1 MQSEKLPS
9 RLTGRV
15 NFRYCG
21 TNTAEKAGGGAAF
34 GAIIGGL
41 AGGGA
46 GAGIGAASGG
56 ALGLGAN
63 ALTHG
68 KEIDLKPE
76 QLLQFRT
83 SSPLDVRI
91 MLVDVQQLAPQA
103 TPPAQLQGRPDA
115 TVPRP
120 M

>member
-1 MQSEKLPS
+1 M
-9 RLTGRV
+9 V
-15 NFRYCG
+15 
-21 TNTAEKAGGGAAF
+21 GA
-34 GAIIGGL
+34 L

-76 QLLQFRT
+76 QLLQFHT
-83 SSPLDVRI
+83 AASLNVTI
-91 MLVDVQQLAPQA
+91 MLVNRQQIVPPTASAATFQARSSDAPTASRQ
-103 TPPAQLQGRPDA
+103 
-115 TVPRP
+115 
-120 M
+120 